1 MTSGRSDKVLIVEDD
16 MLLSMVAER
25 HIQSMG
31 LQVAGKAVSGEEA
44 VQKAAAL
51 DPDVIIMDIS
61 LRGAM
66 SGVDAAKQIRK
77 NSQVPVI
84 FLSGSS
90 GELQKSEAV
99 AIQHTCFLDKPI
111 TREDLKPHLLAAL
124 DGNFP
129 LSKTGDNSD

>member
-1 MTSGRSDKVLIVEDD
+1 MTSGRRGKVPIVEED
-16 MLLSMVAER
+16 MLLRMVAER
-25 HIQSMG
+25 HMRSMN

-44 VQKAAAL
+44 VEKAAAL

-90 GELQKSEAV
+90 GELQKSEA
-99 AIQHTCFLDKPI
+99 
-111 TREDLKPHLLAAL
+111 
-124 DGNFP
+124 
-129 LSKTGDNSD
+129 

>member
-1 MTSGRSDKVLIVEDD
+1 MTAGMSDEVLIVEED

-25 HIQSMG
+25 HMQSMG

-90 GELQKSEAV
+90 GELQKSEAG
-99 AIQHTCFLDKPI
+99 AIPHTSTLNKHIKRAELQPNLNLD
-111 TREDLKPHLLAAL
+111 L
-124 DGNFP
+124 
-129 LSKTGDNSD
+129 